1 MREWHISTVLLFSPL
16 QNYAHMRIFVANFR
30 SHFVQKIRNTMKP
43 TFRPVVYAH
52 HKRADGSYNVKVNVY
67 FNGKERRL
75 PTNIYCTQ
83 ADLTRTHHIKSNDIL
98 SKCNT
103 LISQM
108 QDAIA
113 DISPFESEGKDVDWL
128 VARIKGKLMAK
139 TFRLDFFEWAELF
152 LSSKRQSTRA
162 SYDSALNAFAM
173 FCKGRQLDINLITRK
188 MVLDFVEWCEGKPK
202 MYLDKSGIIKESSSK
217 RKKGQAAARYVARL
231 SAIFNAAKAK
241 YNDEDEGLILIS
253 RSPFSNIEIEVAPV
267 EGQKPLPVEL
277 VQQIINDPADSSE
290 LARFAFDMLIVSF
303 ALRGA
308 NFADLWLAKPPQE
321 DMWIYRRAKT
331 ERRAG
336 NKAELRV
343 KIPEC
348 IKPHLARLGAG
359 QDKDIWLPAL
369 RRYKSKDRV
378 TAYVNR
384 YLKVWCK
391 ANDVE
396 EFSSYAFRKSWATLA
411 RRFEDKAL
419 VDEAIGHT
427 GGSRMLDI
435 YAEKPYERY
444 HELNEK
450 VLALFEWE

>member
-1 MREWHISTVLLFSPL
+1 
-16 QNYAHMRIFVANFR
+16 
-30 SHFVQKIRNTMKP
+30 MKP

-67 FNGKERRL
+67 YNGKERRL

-108 QDAIA
+108 QEAIA

-139 TFRLDFFEWAELF
+139 TFRLDFFEWADQF
-152 LSSKRQSTRA
+152 LSGMKPSTRKV
-162 SYDSALNAFAM
+162 YDTALNALERFL
-173 FCKGRQLDINLITRK
+173 KKRELDINLITRK
-188 MVLDFVEWCEGKPK
+188 MVLEFVEWIESKPK
-202 MYLDKSGIIKESSSK
+202 MYFDKSGIIKESSSK
-217 RKKGQAAARYVARL
+217 RRKGQAASRYIARL
-231 SAIFNAAKAK
+231 SAIFNAAKLK
-241 YNDEDEGLILIS
+241 YNDEDEGLILIP
-253 RSPFSNIEIEVAPV
+253 RSPFSNIDIEVALV
-267 EGQKPLPVEL
+267 EGQKALPMEL
-277 VQQIINDPADSSE
+277 VQAIISDPADSSE
-290 LARFAFDMLIVSF
+290 MARFSLDLMIVSF

-308 NFADLWLAKPPQE
+308 NFADLWLAKPPQG
-321 DMWIYRRAKT
+321 DVWIYRRAKT
-331 ERRAG
+331 EGRAG

-359 QDKDIWLPAL
+359 TDKDIWLPAL
-369 RRYKSKDRV
+369 RKYKSKDRV
-378 TAYVNR
+378 TAYTNKH
-384 YLKVWCK
+384 LKVWCK
-391 ANDVE
+391 AHSVE
-396 EFSSYAFRKSWATLA
+396 EFSSYAFRKAWATLA
-411 RRFEDKAL
+411 RRFEDKAI
-419 VDEAIGHT
+419 VDEAIGHS

>member
-1 MREWHISTVLLFSPL
+1 
-16 QNYAHMRIFVANFR
+16 
-30 SHFVQKIRNTMKP
+30 MKP

-52 HKRADGSYNVKVNVY
+52 HKRADGSFNVKINVY

-83 ADLTRTHHIKSNDIL
+83 ADLTRSHHIKSNDIL

-103 LISQM
+103 LIVQM
-108 QDAIA
+108 QEAIA

-128 VARIKGKLMAK
+128 VARIKAKLAAK
-139 TFRLDFFEWAELF
+139 TFRLDFFKWAELH
-152 LSSKRQSTRA
+152 LVGKEPSTRA

-173 FCKGRQLDINLITRK
+173 FRKSRELDINLISRK
-188 MVLDFVEWCEGKPK
+188 MVLDFVEWVESKPK
-202 MYLDKSGIIKESSSK
+202 MYLDKSGVIKESGS
-217 RKKGQAAARYVARL
+217 RKAKGQTASRYVARL
-231 SAIFNAAKAK
+231 SAIFNAAKRK

-267 EGQKPLPVEL
+267 EGQKPLPMEL
-277 VQQIINDPADSSE
+277 VQAIISDPADSSE

-308 NFADLWLAKPPQE
+308 NFADLWLAKPPQG
-321 DMWIYRRAKT
+321 DVWIYRRAKT
-331 ERRAG
+331 EKRAG
-336 NKAELRV
+336 IKAELIV
-343 KIPEC
+343 EIPDC

-359 QDKDIWLPAL
+359 TDKDIWLPAL
-369 RRYKSKDRV
+369 RKYKNKDRV

-384 YLKVWCK
+384 HLKVWCK
-391 ANDVE
+391 ANEIE
-396 EFSSYAFRKSWATLA
+396 EFSSYAVRKSWATFA
-411 RRFEDKAL
+411 RRFEDKAI

-435 YAEKPYERY
+435 YAEKPYDRY
-444 HELNEK
+444 HELNRK